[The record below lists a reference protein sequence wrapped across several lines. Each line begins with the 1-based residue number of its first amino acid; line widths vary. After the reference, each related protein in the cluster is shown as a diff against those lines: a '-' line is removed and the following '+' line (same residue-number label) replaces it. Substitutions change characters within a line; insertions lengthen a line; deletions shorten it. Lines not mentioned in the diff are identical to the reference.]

1 MAAFFKLIYPPVKLM
16 YYIFIIKYNTNKGT
30 DMDLSKKYKQLF
42 EGKTRSNDESLI
54 NEAYSE

>member
-1 MAAFFKLIYPPVKLM
+1 
-16 YYIFIIKYNTNKGT
+16 
-30 DMDLSKKYKQLF
+30 MDLSKKYKQLF